1 MSDDELELES
11 IDIILS
17 NLKADPEYY
26 NHGVSQEEYSRIED
40 RRDI

>member
-1 MSDDELELES
+1 MTTQPES
-11 IDIILS
+11 IDKILS

-26 NHGVSQEEYSRIED
+26 NHGTSQEEHERIED